1 MPVRGSLRAPR
12 FFMARRPFAL
22 SLSGRNRCGRQGIHD
37 PKIIS
42 ETQKRGIAMTEI
54 DPGNLPRHIAIIM
67 DGNGRWAKQHAMGR
81 IAGHK
86 KGADAVRDTVR
97 ACREIG
103 VRVLT
108 LYAFSTENWL
118 RPAREVKAL
127 MGLLEEYLRSEV
139 QEMLE
144 NGIRLAA
151 IGDMEALKEPIRGV
165 LRETIARTSQNREMT
180 LNLALSY
187 GGRDEIVGAVKGI
200 VEDFRKG
207 VLSTPDI
214 TPDLFSRYLDTAGL
228 PDPDLLIRTSGE
240 YRISNFL
247 LWQCA
252 YTEFYFTDVLWPDFN
267 RGELFRAI
275 AEYQR
280 RERRFGLT
288 SDQVREGRPE

>member
-1 MPVRGSLRAPR
+1 
-12 FFMARRPFAL
+12 
-22 SLSGRNRCGRQGIHD
+22 
-37 PKIIS
+37 
-42 ETQKRGIAMTEI
+42 MTEI
-54 DPGNLPRHIAIIM
+54 NPGNLPRHIAIIM
-67 DGNGRWAKQHAMGR
+67 DGNGRGAKQHAMGR

-86 KGADAVRDTVR
+86 KGAEAVRATVR

-103 VRVLT
+103 IPVLT

-127 MGLLEEYLRSEV
+127 MRLLEEYLRLEI
-139 QEMLE
+139 QEMMD
-144 NGIRLAA
+144 NGIRLTT
-151 IGDMEALKEPIRGV
+151 IGDREALKEPIRSV
-165 LRETIARTSQNREMT
+165 LRETIARTARNGEMT

-187 GGRDEIVGAVKGI
+187 GGRDEIVGAVRSLVKD
-200 VEDFRKG
+200 VQKG
-207 VLSTPDI
+207 VLAEPDI
-214 TPDLFSRYLDTAGL
+214 TQDSFSRYLDTVGL

-252 YTEFYFTDVLWPDFN
+252 YAEFYFTDVLWPDFN
-267 RGELFRAI
+267 REELFRAI

-288 SDQVREGRPE
+288 SDQIRGGRTK